1 MNDVRNATNN
11 DVRNMEEKMNELD
24 KLLAEVDKI
33 EDDEK
38 WLETE
43 RDTVQQYC
51 ENKNFEM
58 TEDEMETIRS
68 RELEDFFYYWKYDW
82 EDNKLQ
88 GE

>member
-1 MNDVRNATNN
+1 
-11 DVRNMEEKMNELD
+11 MEEKMNELD

-38 WLETE
+38 WLEEE

-51 ENKNFEM
+51 EDKNFEM

-68 RELEDFFYYWKYDW
+68 RELEDFFYDWKDDW
-82 EDNKLQ
+82 EDNQLQ

>member
-1 MNDVRNATNN
+1 
-11 DVRNMEEKMNELD
+11 MEEKMNELD

-38 WLETE
+38 WIEAE

-51 ENKNFEM
+51 EDKNFQM

-68 RELEDFFYYWKYDW
+68 RELDGYFEMWLECKERF
-82 EDNKLQ
+82 